1 MPAAVVDDS
10 LGRYEARRAQGV
22 HPTSI
27 EFPDDLYDAA
37 KEVARR
43 EERSLAAVV
52 RVSLVEHII
61 EKHPDIASKLGHT
74 G

>member
-27 EFPDDLYDAA
+27 EFPDDLYAAA

-52 RVSLVEHII
+52 RVALTKHII
-61 EKHPDIASKLGHT
+61 TDHPDIAARLSG
-74 G
+74 